1 MKTRR
6 IALLAALLLTFLLV
20 GTAAAAEF
28 AANETYRLPEGETID
43 DDLYVTG
50 SEIFID
56 GTLDGD
62 LIATGGYI
70 EVNGTVTG
78 DVLAAAGGIRING
91 EVQDDVRAGGGGI
104 DIAGPIGGDLVLAGG
119 GGPSTFVPIQSGTRQ
134 IAQGVRIADGT
145 EVAGDVVIG
154 AGSTSIGGTIGGDLR
169 IGAGDAL
176 INAQVAGNA
185 QVDVETLN
193 FGDAANIAGTLRYIA
208 PEERD
213 IPPGVAGQIEFTPR
227 EQVEVEAGNG
237 GPNVLGQIFRTVAI
251 LLGSLLVG
259 WLLLRFAPNSLRR
272 PALALRLRTGQA
284 ALYGILLAIVLI
296 FVPLISGL
304 LVFAMAAFWG
314 FLPAMVLFLFL
325 FSGLTLIWLLSP
337 LITGLW
343 IGRLVARSAGQQ
355 LGDLATLMLGVAI
368 IAAVALIPF
377 LGWPVYFVSFVMAL
391 GALLLVAIGGFDK
404 LPPAPVEAYPG

>member
-1 MKTRR
+1 MKKRR
-6 IALLAALLLTFLLV
+6 IALLTALLLTFLLA

-28 AANETYRLPEGETID
+28 AASETYRLPAGETLN
-43 DDLYVTG
+43 DDLYITSG
-50 SEIFID
+50 EIFID

-70 EVNGTVTG
+70 EINGTVTG

-104 DIAGPIGGDLVLAGG
+104 DIAGPIGGDLILAGG
-119 GGPSTFVPIQSGTRQ
+119 GGPSSFVPMQTGGRE

-154 AGSTSIGGTIGGDLR
+154 AGSTSVGGNIGGDLN
-169 IGAGDAL
+169 IGAGDVL
-176 INAQVAGNA
+176 INAQVAGDA
-185 QVDVETLN
+185 RVEAETLN
-193 FGDAANIAGTLRYIA
+193 FGEAASIAGTLRYTLA
-208 PEERD
+208 EEGN
-213 IPPGVAGQIEFTPR
+213 IPPGVAGQVEFTPR
-227 EQVEVEAGNG
+227 EQLEVEQGGG

-259 WLLLRFAPNSLRR
+259 WLLLRFAPESLRR

-284 ALYGILLAIVLI
+284 ALYGILLAVVLI
-296 FVPLISGL
+296 FVPLLSGL

-325 FSGLTLIWLLSP
+325 FSGLTLIWVLSP

-343 IGRLVARSAGQQ
+343 IGRLVARAAGQQ
-355 LGDLATLMLGVAI
+355 LGDLATLMVGVAI
-368 IAAVALIPF
+368 IAAIALIPF
-377 LGWPVYFVSFVMAL
+377 LGWPVYFVSFIMAL

-404 LPPAPVEAYPG
+404 MPPAPVEAYPG

>member
-1 MKTRR
+1 MTTRR
-6 IALLAALLLTFLLV
+6 PALLVALLLAFSLL

-28 AANETYRLPEGETID
+28 ASQEVYRLPEGETFN

-50 SEIFID
+50 NEIFID

-62 LIATGGYI
+62 MIATAGYI
-70 EVNGTVTG
+70 EINGTVTG
-78 DVLAAAGGIRING
+78 DVLAAAGSIRVNG
-91 EVQDDVRAGGGGI
+91 EVQDDVRAAGGGL
-104 DIAGPIGGDLVLAGG
+104 DIAGPIGGDLILAGG
-119 GGPSTFVPIQSGTRQ
+119 GGPSSFMPMQTGNRQ
-134 IAQGVRIADGT
+134 IVQGVRIADGT
-145 EVAGDVVIG
+145 EVAGDVAIG
-154 AGSTSIGGTIGGDLR
+154 AGSTSVGGTIGGDLR
-169 IGAGDAL
+169 IGASEAL

-185 QVDVETLN
+185 QVDVETLS
-193 FGDAANIAGTLRYIA
+193 FGDAASIAGTLRYVST
-208 PEERD
+208 EERD
-213 IPPGVAGQIEFTPR
+213 IPPGVAGQIDFMPR
-227 EQVEVEAGNG
+227 EQVEVEADG
-237 GPNVLGQIFRTVAI
+237 GPNVFLQILRTVAI

-284 ALYGILLAIVLI
+284 ALYGILLAVVLI
-296 FVPLISGL
+296 FVPLLSGL
-304 LVFAMAAFWG
+304 LVFAMAVLWG

-325 FSGLTLIWLLSP
+325 FSGLTLIWVLSP

-368 IAAVALIPF
+368 IAAIALIPF
-377 LGWPVYFVSFVMAL
+377 LGWPVYFVSFIMTL